1 MSPPKGKH
9 SSVWILMFESEYFA
23 APARTVKFP
32 EEYLERVQRTHEV
45 GGYGSIG

>member
-1 MSPPKGKH
+1 
-9 SSVWILMFESEYFA
+9 MFESEYFA